1 MSVGAGLGPVL
12 LVCVLWSSPVSG
24 VCVSLGGF
32 SSCAVNCV
40 LGWGRLCAWVGG
52 EVLCPEEG
60 LHALRVVS
68 VPWEK
73 SSPLA
78 GVRVL
83 GQGDASGVCAL
94 QRTSAMGLVGG
105 ASEKSGR
112 SGDSLCSMR
121 CLCATD

>member
-1 MSVGAGLGPVL
+1 ML
-12 LVCVLWSSPVSG
+12 LVCMLWSSPVSG
-24 VCVSLGGF
+24 VCVSLCGF
-32 SSCAVNCV
+32 QLCGELCS
-40 LGWGRLCAWVGG
+40 GMGERLCAWVGA
-52 EVLCPEEG
+52 ESCARREG
-60 LHALRVVS
+60 LHALQVVS

-94 QRTSAMGLVGG
+94 QRTAMGLVDG
-105 ASEKSGR
+105 ASEKSGC
-112 SGDSLCSMR
+112 SGDSLCSMG